1 MLRFS
6 LSSESV
12 FYAHGLSTSPA
23 CLWFVLPRS
32 QREFL
37 NGCLLELS
45 GCVESRIALLF
56 GRSKKKTSDASAAAI
71 IETSVTS
78 QLKDLCG
85 GDNELY
91 IALSHLLLL
100 DPKKIQIPLEIF
112 LDEAR
117 DFETQGNSLR
127 AEVAYR
133 IAGGVSLFKGDIDG
147 VRTYFSK
154 AASFSGD
161 SRPEYRVIAK
171 RADEAVS
178 IAKKFYETSEPLA
191 KI

>member
-1 MLRFS
+1 M
-6 LSSESV
+6 
-12 FYAHGLSTSPA
+12 
-23 CLWFVLPRS
+23 
-32 QREFL
+32 
-37 NGCLLELS
+37 
-45 GCVESRIALLF
+45 
-56 GRSKKKTSDASAAAI
+56 AAAI
-71 IETSVTS
+71 VETSVVS
-78 QLKDLCG
+78 QLKELCG
-85 GDNELY
+85 EDNELY

-100 DPKKIQIPLEIF
+100 DPKKIQTPIENF

-117 DFETQGNSLR
+117 DYETKGNPLR

-133 IAGGVSLFKGDIDG
+133 IAGGVSLYKGGLDG

-161 SRPEYRVIAK
+161 SRPEYRVVAK

-191 KI
+191 KL